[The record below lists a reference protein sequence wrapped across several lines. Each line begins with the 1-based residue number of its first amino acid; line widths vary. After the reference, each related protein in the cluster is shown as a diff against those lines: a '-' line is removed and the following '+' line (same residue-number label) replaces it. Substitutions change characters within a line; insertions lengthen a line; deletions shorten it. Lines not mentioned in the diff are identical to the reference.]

1 MEYVIGVDGGSTKCL
16 IKAKDIH
23 GNTLAEIKGETTNHL
38 IAGNDLAAKRVE
50 ELISGLL
57 KKFSGKKKDCRCIVV
72 GAAGI
77 DSPKDRV
84 IVEGFYNALKFPC
97 PVFCMNDG
105 MVALHAVTKGVG
117 LVAISGTGSIV
128 VGRNEAGK
136 MTRSGGYAITIM
148 GNEGSGT
155 WISVMALNYMSKWVD
170 KSVPDSLMVKKIDE
184 YFNGLDAD
192 KLSHTPAQL
201 YKPLVNPELAVL
213 VYEAAHGGDKAAI
226 SILKKGA
233 MELFKVAQT
242 VVKKLG
248 YRKNDRFTAG
258 MWGSVF
264 VKNEIFSDEY
274 RRLFSRYY
282 PNCKTVFPKGD
293 AADGAASMAIDYL
306 NNDVPLIKEY

>member
-23 GNTLAEIKGETTNHL
+23 GNMIAEILGDTTNHL
-38 IAGNDLAAKRVE
+38 VAGTDRAAKRVD
-50 ELISGLL
+50 ELMSGLL
-57 KKFSGKKKDCRCIVV
+57 NLFSGKKEDCRCIVV

-77 DSPKDRV
+77 DSPKDRL
-84 IVEGFYNALKFPC
+84 IVEGFYTALKFPC

-128 VGRNEAGK
+128 VGRNAAGK
-136 MTRSGGYAITIM
+136 MTRSGGYSITIM
-148 GNEGSGT
+148 GNEGSSR

-170 KSVPDSLMVKKIDE
+170 KSVPTSLLVQKIYG
-184 YFNGLDAD
+184 YFHGFDAD
-192 KLSHTPAQL
+192 KLSHLAEDL
-201 YKPLVNPELAVL
+201 YKHSVNPELAIL
-213 VYEAAHGGDKAAI
+213 VYEAAREGDKAAI
-226 SILKKGA
+226 SILRKGA
-233 MELFKVAQT
+233 AELFKVAQT

-248 YRKNDRFTAG
+248 YEKSDRFTAG

-264 VKNEIFSDEY
+264 VNNEIFSEEY

-282 PNCKTVFPKGD
+282 PNAVTVFPNGD
-293 AADGAASMAIDYL
+293 AADGAAGMAIDYL